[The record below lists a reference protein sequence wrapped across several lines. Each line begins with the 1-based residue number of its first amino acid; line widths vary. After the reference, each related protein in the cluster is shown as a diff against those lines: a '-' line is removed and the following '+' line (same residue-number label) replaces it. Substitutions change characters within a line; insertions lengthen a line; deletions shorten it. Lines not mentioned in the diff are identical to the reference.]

1 MIPNTFEEW
10 RYCITT
16 KCGIPLTIAYI
27 EERLRA
33 LQSPRDAAT
42 ARFRDLYGQQQLD
55 QTIRWF
61 EQARAKARPA

>member
-1 MIPNTFEEW
+1 MIPETYEEW

-16 KCGIPLTIAYI
+16 KCGIPLTANYI

-33 LQSPRDAAT
+33 LRSPNDAASV
-42 ARFRDLYGQQQLD
+42 RFRDLYGQRQLD

-61 EQARAKARPA
+61 ERARSEAKTA